1 MSLLQITE
9 PSKAQNENTIKSLG
23 IDFGTT
29 NCVCT
34 IYDNQKFKSIVDKS
48 GKKIIPSVIFFE
60 DEKFYVGNEA
70 LDHKN
75 FNYETA
81 IYSVKRLL
89 INEPSKK
96 NIKLKNGINISPF
109 ECCVIIFKYLKAMIE
124 NKIKEKINKCVI
136 TVPAYFDEISRSVIK
151 KSATKAGFNV
161 MRLINEPTA
170 AALAYGL
177 EKNIKGNY
185 LVYDLGGGTFD
196 VSVLK
201 LTDGVFQVLSTGG
214 DSNLGGDDI
223 DFSFANLICKKL
235 NLKNLN
241 ELDYKKKITLLKK
254 CKFLKENLDH
264 ETYEIDLDFLI
275 KDLKYKVSS
284 SVLFDSA
291 ETVLS
296 KTINITQKVMI
307 DANLKQN
314 EIDGFIFVGG
324 STKLNYLKNKIK
336 NSFNIKFYDD
346 MNPELLVSFGAS
358 AQADS
363 LINGSHNLLLDVT
376 PLSLGIETAGNLMEK
391 IIDRNTQIP
400 VFKEQEFTTF
410 ENGQTAIK
418 IHVLQGERE
427 LCEDNKSLGEFILS
441 GIDPKPAGI
450 PRIKVQFYV
459 DSDGILEV
467 TAVDNASGVE
477 RKIEVKPT
485 EQLNIDDM
493 TKILRESIEKSEE
506 DLSIRSI
513 QESIIEGQRVIK
525 EIKFNEKEINR
536 ICDIK
541 ITKKIKNLVL
551 SLETEILNKN
561 KDKIYELIDS
571 LNELT
576 KDFAEKKIEI
586 ELKSAMVGKKIN
598 SLENQ
603 EK

>member
-9 PSKAQNENTIKSLG
+9 PSKTHKEKTIKSLG

-34 IYDNQKFKSIVDKS
+34 IYDNQKFININDRS

-70 LDHKN
+70 LDHRN
-75 FNYETA
+75 FNYENA

-89 INEPSKK
+89 INEPSRKK
-96 NIKLKNGINISPF
+96 IKLKNGISISPF
-109 ECCVIIFKYLKAMIE
+109 ECCIIIFKYLKAMIE
-124 NKIKEKINKCVI
+124 NKINEKINKCVI

-151 KSATKAGFNV
+151 KSAIKAGFNV

-223 DFSFANLICKKL
+223 DFSLANLICQKL
-235 NLKNLN
+235 NFKNLN
-241 ELDYKKKITLLKK
+241 KFDHSAKLTLLQK
-254 CKFLKENLDH
+254 CKFFKENFNR
-264 ETYEIDLDFLI
+264 ETYEIDFSFLT
-275 KDLKYKVSS
+275 KDLKYKISS

-291 ETVLS
+291 EPIIN
-296 KTINITQKVMI
+296 KTINITEKVLV
-307 DANLKQN
+307 DANLQQN

-324 STKLNYLKNKIK
+324 STKLNYLKKKIK
-336 NSFNIKFYDD
+336 NSFNFKFYDD
-346 MNPELLVSFGAS
+346 MNPELLVSFGAA

-376 PLSLGIETAGNLMEK
+376 PLSLGIETVGNLMEK

-400 VFKEQEFTTF
+400 VIKEQEFTTF

-427 LCEDNKSLGEFILS
+427 LCEDNKSLGKFILS
-441 GIDPKPAGI
+441 GIEPKPAGI

-477 RKIEVKPT
+477 KKIEVKPT
-485 EQLNIDDM
+485 KQLNLDDM
-493 TKILRESIEKSEE
+493 TKILRESVEKSQE
-506 DLSIRSI
+506 DLSKRSI

-525 EIKFNEKEINR
+525 EIKFNEKEINK

-541 ITKKIKNLVL
+541 ITKKIKKLVL
-551 SLETEILNKN
+551 LLEIEILNKN
-561 KDKIYELIDS
+561 KDKIYDLIEG

-603 EK
+603 EN

>member
-177 EKNIKGNY
+177 EKNI
-185 LVYDLGGGTFD
+185 
-196 VSVLK
+196 
-201 LTDGVFQVLSTGG
+201 TGG

-410 ENGQTAIK
+410 ENGQSKFMCFKGKENCVKT
-418 IHVLQGERE
+418 
-427 LCEDNKSLGEFILS
+427 
-441 GIDPKPAGI
+441 
-450 PRIKVQFYV
+450 IKVWANLYY
-459 DSDGILEV
+459 LE
-467 TAVDNASGVE
+467 
-477 RKIEVKPT
+477 
-485 EQLNIDDM
+485 
-493 TKILRESIEKSEE
+493 
-506 DLSIRSI
+506 
-513 QESIIEGQRVIK
+513 
-525 EIKFNEKEINR
+525 
-536 ICDIK
+536 
-541 ITKKIKNLVL
+541 
-551 SLETEILNKN
+551 
-561 KDKIYELIDS
+561 
-571 LNELT
+571 
-576 KDFAEKKIEI
+576 
-586 ELKSAMVGKKIN
+586 
-598 SLENQ
+598 
-603 EK
+603 